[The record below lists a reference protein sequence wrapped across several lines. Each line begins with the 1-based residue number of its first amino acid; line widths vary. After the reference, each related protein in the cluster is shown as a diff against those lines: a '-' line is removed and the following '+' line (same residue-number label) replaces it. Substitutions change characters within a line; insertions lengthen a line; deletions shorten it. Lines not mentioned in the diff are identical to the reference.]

1 MINGYAH
8 QAALAEQLNP
18 CLDSPLSAF
27 KMGEDA
33 VVAAGKITEVEY
45 YAFDRSLFGILSHI
59 LMGLPV
65 QFGMKPLRFEQLF
78 RAFYCT
84 LLDVKG
90 DHPAFITH
98 KLAKKSGVIAPPCRG
113 VDADIPFTDIFGDIL
128 MNQCQCVH
136 CVSSHY
142 YSISIP

>member
-1 MINGYAH
+1 MVNGYAH
-8 QAALAEQLNP
+8 KTALAEQLEP
-18 CLDSPLSAF
+18 CLDSPLCAF
-27 KMGEDA
+27 KMGKYA
-33 VVAAGKITEVEY
+33 VVAAGKIAEVEY
-45 YAFDRSLFGILSHI
+45 YAFDSTLFGILSHI
-59 LMGLPV
+59 FMGLQV
-65 QFGMKPLRFEQLF
+65 QFGIKPLRFEQLF
-78 RAFYCT
+78 RACYCA

-90 DHPAFITH
+90 DHPAFFTH
-98 KLAKKSGVIAPPCRG
+98 KLAKKGGVISPPCRG